1 MTGTETP
8 ARIAFTLDA
17 QIPLERVILERLRG
31 LNRRS
36 QQTWIRA
43 LIVEGFLLESRAVQN
58 LRDGPSDVSRATAP
72 RSAPFRLTPRF
83 TGNAAPNANAPLA
96 ATMPTTSPN
105 DKPFAA
111 LRRVIG

>member
-17 QIPLERVILERLRG
+17 QIPLERVILERFRG
-31 LNRRS
+31 LTRRS
-36 QQTWIRA
+36 QQIWIRA
-43 LIVEGFLLESRAVQN
+43 LVDEGFLLELRAMYLV
-58 LRDGPSDVSRATAP
+58 RDGASEGSRKTSP
-72 RSAPFRLTPRF
+72 RSAPYGLTPRF
-83 TGNAAPNANAPLA
+83 TGNEEPKANAPLA